1 MSPDPER
8 APAPAETP
16 PDPSAVGGPYARYVL
31 GVLLLVYVFNFLDR
45 QIVSILAEEIRR
57 DLGISDDQ
65 IGFLY
70 GTAFAVFYAVF
81 GIPLGRLADVW
92 NRRSLI
98 ALGLTVWSAMT
109 AVSGLAR
116 NFGQLAAAR
125 VGVGIGEASATP
137 AAYSLLADW
146 FPPAQRA
153 TVLAIYSSGIYIGA
167 GLGLGIG
174 GLVVDAWNGAYPAGD
189 APFGLRGWQVAYLV
203 VGLPGLAMALWVRSL
218 REPLRGQAEGLVTPD
233 EPHPFRAFGRE
244 LAAVLPGVTLA
255 HLWRVGGAGVALRN
269 GAAALAVALGAWG
282 LVEATGS
289 LWQWTALGVGLYAAV
304 SWAQSLALRDRPT
317 FALVFRTPS
326 LRWVGLG
333 FSFLAF
339 TGYGVGF
346 WTAPFIQRIHGVSAA
361 ESGLVLGGT
370 AAAAGWIGVTLGGVL
385 ADRWRRSAAA
395 GRLYLG
401 MVVAVAPVPVG
412 IWFLTTEST
421 PLAYVLNF
429 PLSVTSAMWIG
440 AGAST
445 VTDLVLPRMR
455 AIASAAYLL
464 VITFIGLALGP
475 YGIGLASVHLG
486 SLRSAMIW
494 AFLANG
500 AALVCLVL
508 GARHLA
514 ADEASV
520 SRRAEDA
527 ETALG
532 SAG

>member
-1 MSPDPER
+1 MSSASER
-8 APAPAETP
+8 AQGPVETP
-16 PDPSAVGGPYARYVL
+16 PDASAVGGPYARYVL

-70 GTAFAVFYAVF
+70 GTAFAVFYAIF

-98 ALGLTVWSAMT
+98 AIGLTAWSAMT
-109 AVSGLAR
+109 AVSGLAHT
-116 NFGQLAAAR
+116 FGQLAVAR

-137 AAYSLLADW
+137 AAYSLLSDW
-146 FPPAQRA
+146 FPPARRA

-174 GLVVDAWNGAYPAGD
+174 GWVVDAWNGAYGAGD

-203 VGLPGLAMALWVRSL
+203 VGTPGLAMALWVRSL
-218 REPLRGQAEGLVTPD
+218 REPIRGQAEGLVTPN
-233 EPHPFRAFGRE
+233 EPHPFRAFRRE
-244 LAAVLPGVTLA
+244 LAAVLPGVTLL
-255 HLWRVGGAGVALRN
+255 HLWRVGGSGVVVRN
-269 GAAALAVALGAWG
+269 SLAAVAIAAGAWG
-282 LVEATGS
+282 LVWLTGS
-289 LWQWTALGVGLYAAV
+289 LWQWTALGIGLYAAV

-317 FALVFRTPS
+317 FALVFGTPS

-395 GRLYLG
+395 GRLYVG
-401 MVVAVAPVPVG
+401 MVVAVAPVPLAF
-412 IWFLTTEST
+412 WFLLTDSTTT
-421 PLAYVLNF
+421 AYVLNF
-429 PLSVTSAMWIG
+429 PLSVLSAMWIG

-486 SLRSAMIW
+486 SLRTAMLW
-494 AFLANG
+494 AFLANA
-500 AALVCLVL
+500 AALVCLFL
-508 GARHLA
+508 ASRHLA
-514 ADEASV
+514 GDEASLTQ
-520 SRRAEDA
+520 RAEAAGHDP
-527 ETALG
+527 LG
-532 SAG
+532 